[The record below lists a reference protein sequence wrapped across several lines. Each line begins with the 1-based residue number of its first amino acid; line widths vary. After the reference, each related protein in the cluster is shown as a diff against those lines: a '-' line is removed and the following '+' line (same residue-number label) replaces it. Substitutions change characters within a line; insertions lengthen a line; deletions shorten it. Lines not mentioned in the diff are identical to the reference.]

1 MLFLACKGG
10 VKMIN
15 DELLERILTS
25 KEMRVVPIG
34 FQSIIIK
41 VISDILYD
49 IERENPYATVSELL
63 STSSI
68 ISK

>member
-1 MLFLACKGG
+1 
-10 VKMIN
+10 MIS
-15 DELLERILTS
+15 DELLERILAS

>member
-1 MLFLACKGG
+1 
-10 VKMIN
+10 MIS
-15 DELLERILTS
+15 DELLERILAS

-63 STSSI
+63 STSTI

>member
-1 MLFLACKGG
+1 
-10 VKMIN
+10 MIS
-15 DELLERILTS
+15 DELLERILAS

-41 VISDILYD
+41 VISDILHD
-49 IERENPYATVSELL
+49 IEREKPYATVSELL

>member
-10 VKMIN
+10 VKMIS